1 MESSNPPSFI
11 FKDVHAEKRKKK
23 EKKKK
28 VVHAVCMHGSEGAS
42 IIRIRVLSEMP
53 MADQKARKHC
63 RHAIFKYQVG

>member
-1 MESSNPPSFI
+1 MFMQKKE
-11 FKDVHAEKRKKK
+11 KKK
-23 EKKKK
+23 EKKK
-28 VVHAVCMHGSEGAS
+28 VVHAVCMHGSEVAS